1 MSNISLDERVEK
13 AVNYLATTDEPAARA
28 KTLFKGLEAQI
39 KTIEAVEFKKTSAS
53 CDSGRTSGMTV
64 PEKWAE
70 VHTSQSYLDHHK
82 KIYDA
87 MLDHELLLNRRNTAE
102 LLFEYWRSMN
112 SNKRQGVK

>member
-13 AVNYLATTDEPAARA
+13 AVNYLATTDEPAAKA
-28 KTLFKGLEAQI
+28 KTLFRGLEAQI

-102 LLFEYWRSMN
+102 MILEYWRTFS
-112 SNKRQGVK
+112 SNRRSGQS